1 MSIRTS
7 AALALVL
14 GLAVVACG
22 SEDDGG
28 GDGGGGNGAAAMTS
42 CNTYCDA
49 TASCTDFAYADV
61 AQCKEY
67 ECSMLDQAPDAC
79 ATTFRAYYDCV
90 NAKAD
95 VCDETGCQPDLN
107 ACM

>member
-7 AALALVL
+7 AALGLVL
-14 GLAVVACG
+14 GFAVVACG
-22 SEDDGG
+22 SEDDS
-28 GDGGGGNGAAAMTS
+28 GGGGNGAAATTS

-49 TASCTDFAYADV
+49 TPGCTDFAYEDA

-79 ATTFRAYYDCV
+79 AATFKAYYDCV

-95 VCDETGCQPDLN
+95 VCDETGCEPDLN